1 MPFRDLVMLWLP
13 FVHQLAQDPRPD
25 RIWQLSQLSA
35 SKKND
40 KNDGWMVVEHD
51 STSKKLVLNAQKL
64 WFEFK
69 LTQNVGNT
77 VFKHKIANEMMVLK

>member
-1 MPFRDLVMLWLP
+1 
-13 FVHQLAQDPRPD
+13 
-25 RIWQLSQLSA
+25 
-35 SKKND
+35 
-40 KNDGWMVVEHD
+40 MVVEHD